1 LSVRSH
7 KTAARAILLK
17 RDRAR
22 LENWARSATNPLR
35 VLSSLT
41 YEENELLRWRAVEAA
56 GWVASSLAETGLD
69 KLRDAVRRL
78 LWLMNDESGGVG
90 WHAPELIGEILCNVP
105 VLIPE
110 FAELLPSFLREE
122 PFKAGTHFAL
132 DRIASIA
139 PASVAGC
146 ADLLAPSLNDPD
158 PMIRALA
165 ARVLVFV
172 SPANISFEL
181 NRLRTDVQEFR
192 IYDFNRGEL
201 IETSVGQVLEDIL
214 ASVPQ

>member
-1 LSVRSH
+1 
-7 KTAARAILLK
+7 LK

-22 LENWARSATNPLR
+22 LGNWARSVTNPLR

-41 YEENELLRWRAVEAA
+41 YEEDELLRWRAIEAA
-56 GWVASSLAETGLD
+56 GWVAASLAETGLD

-122 PFKAGTHFAL
+122 PFERGTHFAL

-146 ADLLAPSLNDPD
+146 AHLLAPSLNDPD

-165 ARVLVFV
+165 ARTI
-172 SPANISFEL
+172 ISAGSERLDFEL
-181 NRLRTDVQEFR
+181 KRLRSDSQGFR
-192 IYDFNRGEL
+192 LYDFDKGEL
-201 IETSVGQVLEDIL
+201 AETSVSRILEDAFSRCPGKTI
-214 ASVPQ
+214 